1 MPSALVTA
9 AELAK
14 QAEFASAKAPSSW
27 AMRKAVAKGFGKVS
41 VV

>member
-1 MPSALVTA
+1 MPSIASA

-27 AMRKAVAKGFGKVS
+27 AMRKAVAKGL
-41 VV
+41 